1 MISGKKRE
9 PIYFVANLFSMLYI
23 VLSQIGGGVGEGT
36 WLSVIFLFFTA
47 GHITEAA
54 SKHQIH
60 LFVRFVMAILL
71 CSRVLNAS
79 HGRYIE

>member
-1 MISGKKRE
+1 M
-9 PIYFVANLFSMLYI
+9 VVCVNL
-23 VLSQIGGGVGEGT
+23 
-36 WLSVIFLFFTA
+36 LFAA

-60 LFVRFVMAILL
+60 LFVRFVIAILL

-79 HGRYIE
+79 HNDRTSSDWSTRQ

>member
-1 MISGKKRE
+1 MEKKENQFILLR
-9 PIYFVANLFSMLYI
+9 IYFPCYISFSLR
-23 VLSQIGGGVGEGT
+23 LGGGVGEGT

>member
-1 MISGKKRE
+1 M
-9 PIYFVANLFSMLYI
+9 VVCVNLF
-23 VLSQIGGGVGEGT
+23 
-36 WLSVIFLFFTA
+36 FAA

-60 LFVRFVMAILL
+60 LFVQFVIAILL

-79 HGRYIE
+79 YMIVHRATGARDNRLAFDVLLTSFSAVF

>member
-1 MISGKKRE
+1 MKKRE
-9 PIYFVANLFSMLYI
+9 SIYFVANLFSMLYI
-23 VLSQIGGGVGEGT
+23 VLSQVRVGEGT
-36 WLSVIFLFFTA
+36 WLFVIFLFFTA

>member
-1 MISGKKRE
+1 MEKKKRE
-9 PIYFVANLFSMLYI
+9 SIYFVANLFSMLYI
-23 VLSQIGGGVGEGT
+23 VLSQMGVGEGT